1 VNYGPR
7 VLSVFF
13 DSGYLFPTLVMLYS
27 AHETMNPN
35 VEFVL
40 GTFKGE
46 LRQEDKK
53 NISKI
58 LESMNRN
65 FTFIEISKG
74 ELASKAEG
82 IDLKAHFGHA
92 ALGKIE
98 ILHKIPQR
106 HIYSDVDVIFME
118 GFDSE
123 AEKLDNSSMAGFVP
137 QAAALKNSHLDTDD
151 KNQEFFSGFIVWPTQ
166 DNRPL
171 IEIDESSLWVTK
183 YSTHD
188 QAFLNHRLGRHYLQ
202 LSPAFCQLDNPK
214 LLNSDYG
221 PGIVHYFGNWKP
233 WHAWKMNRTL
243 CCSTAC
249 SWSIWFSRETKSLEL
264 AQQLNITGWWRR
276 KRIRAIRGASPNLK
290 RLQLA
295 MLSSRL
301 LLPKSVTR
309 KILRKSFGTRY
320 HLIH

>member
-1 VNYGPR
+1 MNYGPK

-13 DSGYLFPTLVMLYS
+13 DSGYLFPTIVMLDS
-27 AHETMNPN
+27 AHEVMNPN

-40 GTFKGE
+40 GTFIGE
-46 LRQEDKK
+46 LTEEDKK

-58 LESMNRN
+58 LESMNRK

-92 ALGKIE
+92 ALGRIE
-98 ILHKIPQR
+98 VLHKIPQR
-106 HIYSDVDVIFME
+106 HIYSDVDVLFME

-123 AEKLDNSSMAGFVP
+123 VAKLDNPSMVGFVP
-137 QAAALKNSHLDTDD
+137 QAAALKNSQLDTDD
-151 KNQEFFSGFIVWPTQ
+151 ENQEFFSGFIVWPTQ
-166 DNRPL
+166 DSRPL
-171 IEIDESSLWVTK
+171 IEIDESSIWVTK
-183 YSTHD
+183 YSSHD
-188 QAFLNHRLGRHYLQ
+188 QAFLNHKVGSQYIQ
-202 LSPAFCQLDNPK
+202 LSTAFCQLDNPK
-214 LLNSDYG
+214 LLKSDYG

-243 CCSTAC
+243 CCSTDC

-264 AQQLNITGWWRR
+264 ANQLNIIRWWRR

-295 MLSSRL
+295 MLISRVF
-301 LLPKSVTR
+301 LPKSVTR